1 MRTGVIVYLMGENQ
15 DPDREPAIIAA
26 VKKSH
31 NADQV
36 EVVSQGQKHF
46 DVMDAWWKL
55 TARGMQRFICL
66 LAVDKPT
73 ATQVLPRPCLR
84 ICK

>member
-1 MRTGVIVYLMGENQ
+1 MRTGVIVYLMGENT
-15 DPDREPAIIAA
+15 DPDNEPAIIAA

-66 LAVDKPT
+66 LA
-73 ATQVLPRPCLR
+73 R
-84 ICK
+84 

>member
-1 MRTGVIVYLMGENQ
+1 MLGENFN
-15 DPDREPAIIAA
+15 PDREPEIIAA

-31 NADQV
+31 NADRV
-36 EVVSQGQKHF
+36 EVVSHGQKHF

-55 TARGMQRFICL
+55 TAKGMQRFICL
-66 LAVDKPT
+66 MAVDKT
-73 ATQVLPRPCLR
+73 AGETVSRRPYLR